1 MLVAPSLSQS
11 VTASGSKPDEFQ
23 CTVACD
29 RSAMSFTQ
37 RGFRRR
43 PGADDDANGVGS
55 KSGYGWNNVG
65 VTQWNFPGN
74 WICRQRFAL

>member
-11 VTASGSKPDEFQ
+11 VTRSGSKPGDFQ

-29 RSAMSFTQ
+29 RSAMFFAQ

-43 PGADDDANGVGS
+43 PGADDDASGVGS
-55 KSGYGWNNVG
+55 KSGSGWNNVG
-65 VTQWNFPGN
+65 V
-74 WICRQRFAL
+74 